1 MTDTQFMGM
10 LIAAIVTLLG
20 IASVIVAIIIKPIIN
35 LNRTIAKLD
44 TTIEGIQRDSG
55 TLKARVDKHG
65 LELDD
70 VRLSVTKHEETLKSH
85 TSDIEMLKMRK
96 AK

>member
-20 IASVIVAIIIKPIIN
+20 IASVIVAIVIKPIIN

-44 TTIEGIQRDSG
+44 TTIDSIQRDNG
-55 TLKARVDKHG
+55 TLKTRVDKHG
-65 LELDD
+65 VELDD
-70 VRLSVTKHEETLKSH
+70 VRVSVSRHEETLKSH
-85 TSDIEMLKMRK
+85 SSDIEILKMRK